1 VQHDPAGDSKAE
13 GDESGHNS
21 EGAEGV
27 ASASQNGGTDSAA
40 NGDEGPIDK
49 RGCREGTQGI
59 FHEEPSAELVTS
71 YRAMTLFASNVP
83 TSALLTF
90 LGRQAGTI
98 TESLFDVFRPSARG
112 NYYHA
117 CRILDKLL
125 QTHRDEVS
133 KALTGSSGG
142 IDRYLSPMLECIEY
156 APVGE
161 IFCNIICRPK
171 QPYNIGPSSPHIYDW
186 SPEVKW
192 SLFSGLSAWRLMAKL
207 AEHTYSSEYSI
218 EHSLASATVFVELIS
233 RLSMDDNGEI
243 LLMPIAH
250 CPELLQVIGC
260 AGKEC

>member
-1 VQHDPAGDSKAE
+1 M
-13 GDESGHNS
+13 
-21 EGAEGV
+21 
-27 ASASQNGGTDSAA
+27 
-40 NGDEGPIDK
+40 
-49 RGCREGTQGI
+49 QGI
-59 FHEEPSAELVTS
+59 FHEDPSAALVTS
-71 YRAMTLFASNVP
+71 YRAMTLLASPIP

-98 TESLFDVFRPSARG
+98 TTSLFDVFRPDAQG
-112 NYYHA
+112 NFFHA

-133 KALTGSSGG
+133 KALTGATG
-142 IDRYLSPMLECIEY
+142 IDPFLSHMLSCIEY
-156 APVGE
+156 APCGE

-192 SLFSGLSAWRLMAKL
+192 KLFSALSGWRLMSKL
-207 AEHTYSSEYSI
+207 AQHTYSSAYSV
-218 EHSLASATVFVELIS
+218 EHSLAAATVFVELIS

-250 CPELLQVIGC
+250 CPELLQVLLLTKKTMNIC
-260 AGKEC
+260 TCIAADRSSSTKKSQCIAAALQQQQRRSSSSNSSNTAAATQQHR